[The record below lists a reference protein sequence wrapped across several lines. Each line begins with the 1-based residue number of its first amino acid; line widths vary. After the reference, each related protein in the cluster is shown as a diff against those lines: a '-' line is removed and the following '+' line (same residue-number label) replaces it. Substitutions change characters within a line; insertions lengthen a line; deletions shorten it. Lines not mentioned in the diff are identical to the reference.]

1 MRRRLFLHVGLPKTG
16 TSAVQAWLYRNADAL
31 RRSEMEYPDAFA
43 PGGDPSHRW
52 LVRGLLSR
60 DLADLRAVLDAASQ
74 PDIVLS
80 SEGLTNHLY
89 DFSPEALDM
98 FRSMT
103 GAFDVTVLLATR
115 EMDAWLRS
123 YYRQAIINPGN
134 RMSDLWGTA
143 LSFEDFARHPRM
155 RQLADHPA
163 LINDLRA
170 AYGAS
175 HLVRLDYDG
184 DWFSGLAGALGID
197 CAASAPADRVNESV
211 PGWIAAL
218 MLRINRLGK
227 SEPERRLWRAAIQM
241 HCPTGNS
248 VFRQSLAGIRRPD
261 IAALDRSIV
270 EREVRERV
278 HAGRGDI
285 DGLLG
290 FSDFL
295 KEQSP

>member
-1 MRRRLFLHVGLPKTG
+1 MRRRLILHVGLPKTG
-16 TSAVQAWLYRNADAL
+16 TSAVQVWLHGNADAL
-31 RRSEMEYPDAFA
+31 RRSAIEYPDAFA
-43 PGGDPSHRW
+43 TGGDPSHRW
-52 LVRGLLSR
+52 LVRGLLSH
-60 DLADLRAVLDAASQ
+60 DLADLQAVLNTASQ

-89 DFSPEALDM
+89 DFSPEVLET

-103 GAFDVTVLLATR
+103 DAFDVTVLLATR

-123 YYRQAIINPGN
+123 YYRQAIINPRN

-163 LINDLRA
+163 LINDLKA
-170 AYGAS
+170 AYGAA

-184 DWFSGLAGALGID
+184 YWFSGMVAALGV
-197 CAASAPADRVNESV
+197 AGVSFAPADHVNESV

-218 MLRINRLGK
+218 MLRINRLGTA
-227 SEPERRLWRAAIQM
+227 EPERRLWRAAIQM

-248 VFRQSLAGIRRPD
+248 VFRQSLAGVHRPD
-261 IAALDRSIV
+261 IAMLDPAIV
-270 EREVRERV
+270 EREAREHV
-278 HAGRGDI
+278 HTGQGDI
-285 DGLLG
+285 DGLLS